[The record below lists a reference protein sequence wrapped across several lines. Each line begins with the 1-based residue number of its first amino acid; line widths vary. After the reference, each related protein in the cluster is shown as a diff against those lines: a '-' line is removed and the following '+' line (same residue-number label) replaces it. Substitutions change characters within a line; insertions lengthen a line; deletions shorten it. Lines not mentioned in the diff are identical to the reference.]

1 MILKDILLEIMESQ
15 ELRDFMIWKPVL
27 KIKTELKKKRLDL
40 KEQITD
46 SINSSPPMNQ
56 NLNLNGN

>member
-1 MILKDILLEIMESQ
+1 MILKNILLEIMESQ